1 MKEHAL
7 RNTWAKFDTFWAKFG
22 LTRSIWKSGVKWKSV
37 FKPAISDN
45 WIIWSSPY
53 NKKWWAFSSWKN
65 WDQNKRKELI
75 KWFSGFLVDED
86 KSKFQNN
93 NSTGGVYKRKFT
105 NLKPAGAL
113 LYWQNFFIHTSS
125 SFFKKIWLTD
135 LFSFYS
141 VASGFCV
148 DKDECVI
155 VVLHQLITEQVQK
168 KVQ

>member
-7 RNTWAKFDTFWAKFG
+7 RNTWAKFEAFWAKIG

-53 NKKWWAFSSWKN
+53 NKKRWAFSTCKN

-93 NSTGGVYKRKFT
+93 NSTGGVYKRKKRGFWKLELYFT
-105 NLKPAGAL
+105 GKTFLFTPLLHFLKR
-113 LYWQNFFIHTSS
+113 FD
-125 SFFKKIWLTD
+125 WLTYFPFI
-135 LFSFYS
+135 LSQ
-141 VASGFCV
+141 
-148 DKDECVI
+148 
-155 VVLHQLITEQVQK
+155 VVFV
-168 KVQ
+168 